1 MNLECKFYVKYFSIY
16 TNTVF
21 FVYTYDFT
29 EVFNIYST
37 IFNYIHFYIHNT
49 KERNKI
55 YFFIISPMV

>member
-1 MNLECKFYVKYFSIY
+1 MNLECKFYIKYFLFIQIQYSLHILMI
-16 TNTVF
+16 
-21 FVYTYDFT
+21 FT

-55 YFFIISPMV
+55 YFFIISLMV